1 MCLLC
6 HQLVGEGDWTD
17 AGVATGQPA
26 SERHR
31 RRDVIATV
39 LGCYGLDYRHG
50 VTGAPALVSN
60 RKGAVKVATGLSE
73 VWDAAETLAGRPL
86 DPLEPVLL
94 ERLADD

>member
-1 MCLLC
+1 VCLLC

-17 AGVATGQPA
+17 AGLVTGQRA

-50 VTGAPALVSN
+50 FTGGPALVSN
-60 RKGAVKVATGLSE
+60 RKGAVKVVAGLSE
-73 VWDAAETLAGRPL
+73 VWDASEELAGRPL
-86 DPLEPVLL
+86 DPLEPALL